1 MNPPNEIIRVL
12 VIDDQE
18 SIHEDFRKIVQTD
31 DHDDRDINEEAAAL
45 FGDAPAEEHS
55 AERFE
60 IDSAHQGEEG
70 LAKVQKALDE
80 GRPYP
85 LAFVDVRM
93 PPGWDGVETIQ
104 RMWQV
109 DPEILVVLCTAY
121 SDHTWED
128 IVAKLGRTDHLLILK
143 KPFDNIEVRQLVLA
157 LTKRWHLARQ
167 AEMTRTQLEQRVV
180 ERTHE
185 VENRS
190 KALEQATVE
199 LKETNEELAA
209 ARVAAEAA
217 NRAKSEF
224 LANMSH
230 EIRTPMT
237 AIVGYAEL
245 LRDEIVRAEMPGAPI
260 EFVDAILSN
269 TEHLLGLLND
279 ILDMSKIESGQL
291 EVEKVACNPWE
302 IVHNVTSM
310 MRAPAKAKGLTLSI
324 EHCGPIPESIASD
337 PLRLRQILAN
347 LIGNAIKFTASGG
360 VHIAVKLLQDQPDKP
375 SLRFDVVDTGIG
387 MSAETIQKLFDRFSQ
402 ADTSTTR
409 RYGGSGLGLAISK
422 RLALMLGGDI
432 AVESEAGRGST
443 FSVTIATGPL
453 DNVKLN
459 DNPQMSV
466 SLDRT
471 KKKPG
476 KIATGERILLAEDC
490 TDNQRIV
497 SLILSNAG
505 FQVTV
510 AENGQVAC
518 EKALEALKDGKPFD
532 MILMDMQMP
541 IMEGHEATRR
551 LRAAGYNRPIVAL
564 TAHATVDDRKKC
576 LEAGCDFYVTKPINR
591 SELLVV
597 AADCALGTGRN
608 GLHGV
613 PSVSPSVDPA
623 ETTKTPSG
631 ASN

>member
-1 MNPPNEIIRVL
+1 MSTSDTIRVL

-18 SIHEDFRKIVQTD
+18 SIHEDFRKIVRSEERD
-31 DHDDRDINEEAAAL
+31 DHDINKEAAAL
-45 FGDAPAEEHS
+45 FGDSTEDNEPT
-55 AERFE
+55 ERFE

-70 LAKVQKALDE
+70 LAMVQEALRIN
-80 GRPYP
+80 RPYP
-85 LAFVDVRM
+85 MAFVDVRM

-104 RMWQV
+104 RIWQV

-128 IVAKLGRTDHLLILK
+128 IVARLGRTDHLLILK

-167 AEMTRTQLEQRVV
+167 AEMTLNELEQRVV

-185 VENRS
+185 VEARS
-190 KALEQATVE
+190 EALEKASVE
-199 LKETNEELAA
+199 LKTTNEQLAA
-209 ARVAAEAA
+209 AQVAAEAA
-217 NRAKSEF
+217 NRAKTEF

-245 LRDEIVRAEMPGAPI
+245 LRDELAKSETPGAPV

-269 TEHLLGLLND
+269 TEHLLGLLNA

-291 EVEKVACNPWE
+291 EIEHVQCNPWA
-302 IVHNVTSM
+302 IVHNVAAM

-324 EHCGPIPESIASD
+324 EHVGPIPESIESD

-360 VHIAVKLLQDQPDKP
+360 VHIAVELLRDNPERLLLQFK
-375 SLRFDVVDTGIG
+375 VTDTGIG
-387 MSAETIQKLFDRFSQ
+387 MLPETIDKLFDRFSQ
-402 ADTSTTR
+402 ADSSTTR
-409 RYGGSGLGLAISK
+409 QYGGSGLGLAISK
-422 RLALMLGGDI
+422 RLATMLGGEI
-432 AVESEAGRGST
+432 TIQSESGRGST
-443 FSVTIATGPL
+443 FAVTVQTGSL
-453 DNVKLN
+453 ENVKLVE
-459 DNPQMSV
+459 NPQAAPIAERSQ
-466 SLDRT
+466 
-471 KKKPG
+471 KKPG
-476 KIATGERILLAEDC
+476 KVAGGERILLAEDC

-497 SLILSNAG
+497 SLILTNAG
-505 FQVTV
+505 FQVTI

-518 EKALEALKDGKPFD
+518 ERAMAALKEGKPYD

-541 IMEGHEATRR
+541 VMEGHEATRR
-551 LRAAGYNRPIVAL
+551 LRAAGYTRPIVAL
-564 TAHATVDDRKKC
+564 TAHATVEDRKKC

-591 SELLVV
+591 SELLLV
-597 AADCALGTGRN
+597 AADCALGSAKSGI
-608 GLHGV
+608 HGV
-613 PSVSPSVDPA
+613 TTVVNTTEIPS
-623 ETTKTPSG
+623 
-631 ASN
+631 AS

>member
-1 MNPPNEIIRVL
+1 MSPPEAIRVL

-18 SIHEDFRKIVQTD
+18 SIHEDFRKIVRSEE
-31 DHDDRDINEEAAAL
+31 HDDRAIKEAAAAL
-45 FGDAPAEEHS
+45 FGDVTVEKES
-55 AERFE
+55 TETFE

-70 LAKVQKALDE
+70 LALVEQALRD

-104 RMWQV
+104 RMWKV

-128 IVAKLGRTDHLLILK
+128 IVARLGRTDHLLILK

-167 AEMTRTQLEQRVV
+167 AEMTRNLLEQKVAQ
-180 ERTHE
+180 RTQE
-185 VENRS
+185 VEARS
-190 KALEQATVE
+190 QALVQATTE
-199 LKETNEELAA
+199 LQTTNEQLAA

-217 NRAKSEF
+217 NRAKTEF

-245 LRDEIVRAEMPGAPI
+245 LRDEIIKADIPGPPL
-260 EFVDAILSN
+260 EFADAILNN

-279 ILDMSKIESGQL
+279 ILDMTKIEGGQL
-291 EVEKVACNPWE
+291 EVERIGCNPWE
-302 IVHNVTSM
+302 IAHHAAAM

-324 EHCGPIPESIASD
+324 EHLGPIPETITTD

-360 VHIAVKLLQDQPDKP
+360 VHVAVQLVRENPACPL
-375 SLRFDVVDTGIG
+375 LRFEVVDTGIG
-387 MSAETIQKLFDRFSQ
+387 MTPETIAKLFDRFRQ

-422 RLALMLGGDI
+422 RLAVLLGGDI
-432 AVESEAGRGST
+432 TVQSASGRGST
-443 FSVTIATGPL
+443 FAVTVQIGSL
-453 DNVKLN
+453 ENVKLV
-459 DNPQMSV
+459 DNPQAV
-466 SLDRT
+466 PAERPRR
-471 KKKPG
+471 KPG
-476 KIATGERILLAEDC
+476 KVAAGERILLAEDSV
-490 TDNQRIV
+490 DNQRIV
-497 SLILSNAG
+497 SLILSHAG

-518 EKALEALKDGKPFD
+518 DKALAALREGKPYD

-541 IMEGHEATRR
+541 IMEGYEATRR
-551 LRAAGYNRPIVAL
+551 LRAAGYDRPIVAL
-564 TAHATVDDRKKC
+564 TAHATVNDRRKC
-576 LEAGCDFYVTKPINR
+576 LEAGCDFYVTKPVNR
-591 SELLVV
+591 ADLLTL
-597 AADCALGTGRN
+597 AADCALGGARTSRLGI
-608 GLHGV
+608 
-613 PSVSPSVDPA
+613 PA
-623 ETTKTPSG
+623 SLPGTESSG
-631 ASN
+631 ASPATTGAN

>member
-1 MNPPNEIIRVL
+1 MSNVETIRVL

-18 SIHEDFRKIVQTD
+18 SIHEDFRKIVQSEKRD
-31 DHDDRDINEEAAAL
+31 DHDINQEAVAL
-45 FGDAPAEEHS
+45 FGDENVDDEPT
-55 AERFE
+55 ERFVV
-60 IDSAHQGEEG
+60 DSAHQGEEG
-70 LAKVQKALDE
+70 LAMVQQALQNK
-80 GRPYP
+80 RPYP
-85 LAFVDVRM
+85 LAFIDVRM
-93 PPGWDGVETIQ
+93 PPGWDGVETVQ
-104 RMWQV
+104 RIWQV

-128 IVAKLGRTDHLLILK
+128 IIAKLGRTDHLLILK

-157 LTKRWHLARQ
+157 LTKRWYLARQ
-167 AEMTRTQLEQRVV
+167 AEMTRNQLEQRVV

-185 VENRS
+185 VEKRS
-190 KALEQATVE
+190 MELEEATVE
-199 LKETNEELAA
+199 LKTTNEQLAA
-209 ARVAAEAA
+209 AQLAAEAA

-245 LRDEIVRAEMPGAPI
+245 LRDEIIKAEMPGTPI

-291 EVEKVACNPWE
+291 EVEHVVGNPWE
-302 IVHNVTSM
+302 IIHNVAAM

-324 EHCGPIPESIASD
+324 EHVGPIPETIESD

-360 VHIAVKLLQDQPDKP
+360 VHVAIELLRDHPDCP
-375 SLRFDVVDTGIG
+375 LLRFEVTDTGIG
-387 MSAETIQKLFDRFSQ
+387 MLPETINKLFDRFSQ
-402 ADTSTTR
+402 ADSSTTR

-422 RLALMLGGDI
+422 RLAIMLGGDI
-432 AVESEAGRGST
+432 DVRSESGRGST
-443 FSVTIATGPL
+443 FTVTIQTGSL
-453 DNVKLN
+453 DGVHLVA
-459 DNPQMSV
+459 NPQLAPAS
-466 SLDRT
+466 DRPR
-471 KKKPG
+471 KKPG
-476 KIATGERILLAEDC
+476 KIASGERILLAEDC

-497 SLILSNAG
+497 SLILTNAG

-510 AENGQVAC
+510 AENGQIAC
-518 EKALEALKDGKPFD
+518 DKALAALKEGKPYD

-551 LRAAGYNRPIVAL
+551 LRAAGYDRPIVAL
-564 TAHATVDDRKKC
+564 TAHATVDDRRKC

-591 SELLVV
+591 SELLIV
-597 AADCALGTGRN
+597 AADCALGTGK
-608 GLHGV
+608 GLQHGITAFDASSE
-613 PSVSPSVDPA
+613 PSNASPA
-623 ETTKTPSG
+623 MTTSE
-631 ASN
+631 

>member
-1 MNPPNEIIRVL
+1 MSNPETIRVL

-18 SIHEDFRKIVQTD
+18 SIHEDFRKIVQTEERD
-31 DHDDRDINEEAAAL
+31 DHDINREAAAL
-45 FGDAPAEEHS
+45 FGDETVEELPTDKYVV
-55 AERFE
+55 
-60 IDSAHQGEEG
+60 DSAHQGEEG
-70 LAKVQKALDE
+70 LILVQQALQN
-80 GRPYP
+80 RKPYP

-104 RMWQV
+104 RIWKV

-157 LTKRWHLARQ
+157 LTKRWYLARQ
-167 AEMTRTQLEQRVV
+167 AEMTRDQLEQRVLD
-180 ERTHE
+180 RTHE
-185 VENRS
+185 VQQRS
-190 KALEQATVE
+190 HDLEEATIE
-199 LKETNEELAA
+199 LKSTNEQLAA

-245 LRDEIVRAEMPGAPI
+245 LRDEIIKAEMPGAPV
-260 EFVDAILSN
+260 EFVDAILNN

-291 EVEKVACNPWE
+291 EVERLRCNPWE
-302 IVHNVTSM
+302 IVHNVASM

-324 EHCGPIPESIASD
+324 ENVGPIPESIESD

-360 VHIAVKLLQDQPDKP
+360 VHVSVGMSQENHECPMM
-375 SLRFDVVDTGIG
+375 RFEVTDTGIG
-387 MSAETIQKLFDRFSQ
+387 MLPDTIGKLFDRFSQ

-409 RYGGSGLGLAISK
+409 RFGGSGLGLAISK
-422 RLALMLGGDI
+422 RLAVMLGGDI
-432 AVESEAGRGST
+432 TVRSESGHGST
-443 FSVTIATGPL
+443 FTVTVETGSLDGVNMIA
-453 DNVKLN
+453 
-459 DNPQMSV
+459 NPQ
-466 SLDRT
+466 LTTQT
-471 KKKPG
+471 KQPRKKPG

-497 SLILSNAG
+497 SLILTNAG
-505 FQVTV
+505 FQVIV

-518 EKALEALKDGKPFD
+518 EKALAALNEGNPFD

-551 LRAAGYNRPIVAL
+551 LRAAGYDRPIVAL
-564 TAHATVDDRKKC
+564 TAHATVDDRRKC

-591 SELLVV
+591 SELLIV
-597 AADCALGTGRN
+597 AADCALGTGR
-608 GLHGV
+608 GALHGITALDNENELLEAA
-613 PSVSPSVDPA
+613 SESS
-623 ETTKTPSG
+623 TK
-631 ASN
+631 